1 MPEPTNNYLA
11 DELSGFI
18 PEDIATE
25 IIANVTRG
33 STIMRLGKVVEMTG
47 EKQKVPVLTQ
57 GPGAYWVGNGKRI
70 TASKATWIFPELEA
84 ATLAVIIPAPK
95 EKLQD
100 SPVDFFKA
108 MQPET
113 EESFAA
119 AIDAAGLFNIDSPF
133 KTSIYDAAEAAGN
146 IVLRTSANFDIDASD
161 AMAKVEE
168 SESDVDGFA
177 ARTGV
182 KNIMRKTRGANG
194 EPIYTM
200 DASGEKLYSLPVGF
214 VRKAAAWDK
223 DKADLITGEWRFALV
238 GLRQGIE
245 YEILKEATLFTVT
258 MEDGSPLS
266 LAENNMIALKATMR
280 IAFLVVREKAFAVLA
295 PAAAVLRALT
305 VTSAAGTASGDT
317 AITVSPS
324 LISGNSYRYKVA
336 DAPTLPK
343 YDQKCITGWSVWDG
357 SADITAATGK
367 KIVVVEITADGE
379 ARGAG
384 MATVTAKA

>member
-1 MPEPTNNYLA
+1 MPN
-11 DELSGFI
+11 
-18 PEDIATE
+18 
-25 IIANVTRG
+25 
-33 STIMRLGKVVEMTG
+33 RLPQSLDG
-47 EKQKVPVLTQ
+47 
-57 GPGAYWVGNGKRI
+57 
-70 TASKATWIFPELEA
+70 
-84 ATLAVIIPAPK
+84 
-95 EKLQD
+95 
-100 SPVDFFKA
+100 
-108 MQPET
+108 
-113 EESFAA
+113 
-119 AIDAAGLFNIDSPF
+119 AGLFNIDSPF
-133 KTSIYDAAEAAGN
+133 KTSVYDAAEAAGN
-146 IVLRTSANFDIDASD
+146 IVNRTSANFDIDASD

-194 EPIYTM
+194 ESIFTM
-200 DASGEKLYSLPVGF
+200 DASGEKLYSMPIGF

-223 DKADLITGEWRFALV
+223 DKADLITGEWRFALI

-280 IAFLVVREKAFAVLA
+280 VAFLVVREKAFAVLA
-295 PAAAVLRALT
+295 PAASVLHTLT
-305 VTSAAGTASGDT
+305 VTSVAGTASGNT

-324 LISGNSYRYKVA
+324 LTSGNSYRVQGGGCA
-336 DAPTLPK
+336 HPAQVRPEVSHGLGLSGMDLR
-343 YDQKCITGWSVWDG
+343 ISR
-357 SADITAATGK
+357 AATGK

>member
-1 MPEPTNNYLA
+1 MSEPTNNYMA

-18 PEDIATE
+18 PEEIETE
-25 IIANVTRG
+25 IVASVTRG
-33 STIMRLGKVVEMTG
+33 STLMRLGKVVEMKG
-47 EKQKVPVLTQ
+47 EKQRVPVLTQ

-70 TASKATWIFPELEA
+70 TASKAVWIYPELEA
-84 ATLAVIIPAPK
+84 ATLAVIIPAAK

-100 SPVDFFKA
+100 SPVDFFEALK
-108 MQPET
+108 PEVS
-113 EESFAA
+113 EAFAA
-119 AIDAAGLFNIDSPF
+119 SIDGAGLFAIDSPF
-133 KTSIYDAAEAAGN
+133 KTSIYAAAEAAGN
-146 IVLRTSANFDIDASD
+146 IFNRTSANFDIDASD

-182 KNIMRKTRGANG
+182 KNTMRKTRGANG
-194 EPIYTM
+194 ESILTM
-200 DASGEKLYSLPVGF
+200 DVNGEKLYSLPIGF

-223 DKADLITGEWRFALV
+223 DKADLICGEWRFALI

-245 YEILKEATLFTVT
+245 YEILKEATLQSVT

-280 IAFLVVREKAFAVLA
+280 IGFLVVRDKAFSVLA
-295 PAAAVLRALT
+295 PAASVLRTLT
-305 VTSAAGTASGDT
+305 ITSVAGTTSGDT
-317 AITVSPS
+317 AITVSPT

-336 DAPTLPK
+336 DNPTMPK
-343 YDQKCITGWSVWDG
+343 YDQKCITGWSTWDG
-357 SADITAATGK
+357 TADITAATGK
-367 KIVVVEITADGE
+367 KIVVVEIDDDGE